1 MIQEK
6 YTLMK
11 PKNKFLLAITCI
23 LFVYSC
29 KSQEK
34 ENPKTLGS
42 NNFDLEKISFSE
54 DPTTLFGKNKYY
66 KTSIKD
72 DNNGDIA
79 YNYIISKKENPDVK
93 VSLGSTDISKYKYD
107 FKVSKDNKIIGV
119 TTSFTTSEDLKDKI
133 IKDLENQFSK
143 NRVDINQIYDNPS
156 IYRWQTPDKI
166 IHFTYSE
173 FEGDHI
179 YNISIVNKKFDCNT
193 FPLERVFVGEDICLK
208 KFTKK

>member
-1 MIQEK
+1 
-6 YTLMK
+6 MK
-11 PKNKFLLAITCI
+11 KRSKFLFAIICV

-42 NNFDLEKISFSE
+42 SNFDLEKISFNE

-72 DNNGDIA
+72 DNNSDIA
-79 YNYIISKKENPDVK
+79 YNYIISKKENPHVK
-93 VSLGSTDISKYKYD
+93 VSLGNTDISKYKYD

-133 IKDLENQFSK
+133 IKDLESQFSK

-179 YNISIVNKKFDCNT
+179 YNISIVNRKFGCDT

-208 KFTKK
+208 KYTKK